1 MILDDKTKSL
11 IALGASVTA
20 NCQPCIEIHI
30 GKARE
35 NGADEQQI
43 KMAIEVAKSV
53 RKGTEAKTEQFIAT
67 VVK

>member
-53 RKGTEAKTEQFIAT
+53 RKGTEAKMEQFIAT